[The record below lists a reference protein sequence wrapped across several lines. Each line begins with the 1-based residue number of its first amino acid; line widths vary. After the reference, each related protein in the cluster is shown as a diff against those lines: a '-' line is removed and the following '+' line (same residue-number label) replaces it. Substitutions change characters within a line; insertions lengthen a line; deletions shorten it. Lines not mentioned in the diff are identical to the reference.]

1 MKLTDEQLQ
10 EAIERG
16 AAETGSDDDR
26 AYRQVFAAL
35 ERPSR
40 LSLPP
45 GFEDAVIRK
54 ITKHESR
61 RATMGYVWYAIS
73 VVMLVTAALIAI
85 GITGLG
91 FLKHILPYAGIFIFG
106 GLFILFLHILDRRL
120 LHHR

>member
-1 MKLTDEQLQ
+1 MKLTDEQMQ

-16 AAETGSDDDR
+16 AAETGNDDDR

-45 GFEDAVIRK
+45 GFEDAVIKK
-54 ITKHESR
+54 INTYESR
-61 RATMGYVWYAIS
+61 RTVMGYVWYALS
-73 VVMLVTAALIAI
+73 VTLLVIAGGIAI
-85 GITGLG
+85 AFTGLG
-91 FLKHILPYAGIFIFG
+91 FLKAIVPYAGIFIFG

-120 LHHR
+120 LHH